1 MARSKLGRVT
11 NNFLSRAKQT
21 RDFLL
26 TALRDNVLFC
36 P

>member
-11 NNFLSRAKQT
+11 HNFLSRAEQT